1 MEELSC
7 RKRNPCYSWIRG
19 YKWNPSLTMLC
30 QLLHKVFTPILSDV
44 TIIKLFTSYCW
55 LRRSECRRLLREQHD
70 SGDISYCSW
79 GIGLQHIH
87 HKRKCLSCL
96 KCARNL
102 HVRYITAVDSTLH
115 YQGTRWT
122 SSLSHLIPY
131 MSEPIPSLSHSTP
144 YLSELIPRLSHLI
157 LGLSESVLRLS
168 HFIPSLSYSIPVLSE
183 SVPRLSHS
191 IPRLSELNPW
201 LSCSFPDQSDYIPNL
216 SEKSTWKRNQFRANV
231 TALKPH

>member
-1 MEELSC
+1 MLPQSSC
-7 RKRNPCYSWIRG
+7 
-19 YKWNPSLTMLC
+19 SLHTADFAEASAGDYWGNSTI
-30 QLLHKVFTPILSDV
+30 QAISV
-44 TIIKLFTSYCW
+44 T
-55 LRRSECRRLLREQHD
+55 
-70 SGDISYCSW
+70 
-79 GIGLQHIH
+79 GIELQHIH

-102 HVRYITAVDSTLH
+102 HVRYITTVDSTLH

-131 MSEPIPSLSHSTP
+131 MSEPIPGLSHSTP
-144 YLSELIPRLSHLI
+144 YLSELIPSLSHLI
-157 LGLSESVLRLS
+157 LG
-168 HFIPSLSYSIPVLSE
+168 LSE

-216 SEKSTWKRNQFRANV
+216 SEKSTWKRNQFKSGSD
-231 TALKPH
+231 LG

>member
-1 MEELSC
+1 MLPQSSC
-7 RKRNPCYSWIRG
+7 
-19 YKWNPSLTMLC
+19 
-30 QLLHKVFTPILSDV
+30 LLHTTDFAEASAGDYWGNSTIQAISV
-44 TIIKLFTSYCW
+44 T
-55 LRRSECRRLLREQHD
+55 
-70 SGDISYCSW
+70 
-79 GIGLQHIH
+79 GIELQHIH

-102 HVRYITAVDSTLH
+102 HVRYITTVDSSLH

-122 SSLSHLIPY
+122 SSLSH
-131 MSEPIPSLSHSTP
+131 STP
-144 YLSELIPRLSHLI
+144 YLSELIPSLSHLI

-216 SEKSTWKRNQFRANV
+216 SEKSTWKRNQFNLRGSLPPWSLNY
-231 TALKPH
+231 L

>member
-19 YKWNPSLTMLC
+19 YKWNLSLTMLC

-102 HVRYITAVDSTLH
+102 HVRYITTVDSTLH

-168 HFIPSLSYSIPVLSE
+168 HFIPSLWDFAMAVISMV
-183 SVPRLSHS
+183 
-191 IPRLSELNPW
+191 SELLQVFEETLQW
-201 LSCSFPDQSDYIPNL
+201 QWYQWFQSYCKFLRRLCKPVKL
-216 SEKSTWKRNQFRANV
+216 RSPKLLQVFEE
-231 TALKPH
+231 ALHLL

>member
-1 MEELSC
+1 MLPQSSC
-7 RKRNPCYSWIRG
+7 
-19 YKWNPSLTMLC
+19 
-30 QLLHKVFTPILSDV
+30 LLHTADFAEASAGDYWGNSTIQAISV
-44 TIIKLFTSYCW
+44 T
-55 LRRSECRRLLREQHD
+55 
-70 SGDISYCSW
+70 
-79 GIGLQHIH
+79 GIELQHIH

-102 HVRYITAVDSTLH
+102 HVRYITTVDSPLH

-216 SEKSTWKRNQFRANV
+216 SEKSTWKRNQFIIWDVGRIC
-231 TALKPH
+231 K